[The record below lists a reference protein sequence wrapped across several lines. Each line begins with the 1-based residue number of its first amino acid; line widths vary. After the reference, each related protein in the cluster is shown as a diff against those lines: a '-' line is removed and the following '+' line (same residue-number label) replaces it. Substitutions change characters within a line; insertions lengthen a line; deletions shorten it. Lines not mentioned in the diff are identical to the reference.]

1 MYDNEQKRT
10 VDMENNEL
18 LSSLAVEHIKTQ
30 SDYLADKIKAMIV
43 SEELQDGFT
52 FPNEAEFCKLLNVSR
67 STLRE
72 AYKILDTQGFIRRT
86 KRGTYIRSRE
96 EIAEDGNFSASLELS
111 NYKEMCEFVCAL
123 EPEAVCLAAQKITDE
138 ELAGLHLAMEEVEA
152 CGNDFKAVMKKN
164 KQFHEMIRRIADNT
178 LIMSA
183 LSAYY
188 DSFSQQIVENIY
200 SQNDT
205 LENLEKFLRNSLEDH
220 RELYEAMK
228 AHDGE
233 KARAIELR
241 HLVADLEKHEEYEK
255 INSKLK

>member
-1 MYDNEQKRT
+1 
-10 VDMENNEL
+10 MENNEL

-30 SDYLADKIKAMIV
+30 SDFLADKIKAMIV
-43 SEELQDGFT
+43 SDELQDGFT
-52 FPNEAEFCKLLNVSR
+52 FPNEAEFCKILNVSR

-96 EIAEDGNFSASLELS
+96 EIAEEGNFSASLELS
-111 NYKEMCEFVCAL
+111 NYREMCEFVCAL

-138 ELAGLHLAMEEVEA
+138 ELEELYQALEEVEA
-152 CGNDFKAVMKKN
+152 CGTDFKAMVKKN
-164 KQFHEMIRRIADNT
+164 RQFHEMIRKIADNT

-200 SQNDT
+200 AQNDSV
-205 LENLEKFLRNSLEDH
+205 ENLTKFLNNSLEDH
-220 RELYEAMK
+220 RELYEALK

-233 KARAIELR
+233 RARAIELK
-241 HLVADLEKHEEYEK
+241 HLLADLEKREEYMK
-255 INSKLK
+255 K